1 MHIRF
6 LSFHFSFRRTRSLR
20 SFIAMG
26 PNRTTCGGILQ
37 RAHTHTQRARRSSAK
52 RKARRKRSRK
62 VPQRDGG
69 GGAVLRRPLFFCRH
83 ASLKPSWRSSSI
95 IASPRRRR
103 MDSPGAFPACVAP
116 AVARSRALSAADV
129 GEVCV
134 SLRRK
139 LPGRCRRRSVLCR
152 ALAAG
157 TGEGHGRVVSA
168 SDARTSVLARRCR
181 ASRCAVKG
189 ARLSAALRCRLA
201 RARRWL
207 CVARR
212 PVVLGLVEVPTT
224 KALRCVTVLRTLRPP
239 RR

>member
-1 MHIRF
+1 MRW
-6 LSFHFSFRRTRSLR
+6 HF
-20 SFIAMG
+20 
-26 PNRTTCGGILQ
+26 TT
-37 RAHTHTQRARRSSAK
+37 HTHAHTQRARPSSVK

-116 AVARSRALSAADV
+116 AVARSRALSVADV
-129 GEVCV
+129 GGVCD
-134 SLRRK
+134 SLHRK

-189 ARLSAALRCRLA
+189 WERARLSAALRSRLA

-212 PVVLGLVEVPTT
+212 PVVLGLVEVPTR
-224 KALRCVTVLRTLRPP
+224 KALRCVLRTLRPP